1 MPAPDL
7 SLAAIQFE
15 PEAPSDGKPAA
26 VFVLHGRRADE
37 HQLLSTVEELPDELH
52 VVCLRAPHMLS
63 KENAD
68 MSESDARDIVP
79 RGTGTLAWY
88 KPETKPSDERRARP
102 RTDHLKES
110 CRKVAQSVD
119 AAVEALDL
127 DPARVGLLG
136 FGQGAVVG
144 FTLLCDAPDRF
155 AWVVALNGYLP
166 DLELTESPS
175 GLRDTPVF
183 VSAGRE
189 DHLVPGARS
198 KAAAER
204 LRELGADVTFEMYES
219 LHTVG
224 PQEQDDVVS
233 FVEQQLDQNW
243 TENGDA

>member
-1 MPAPDL
+1 MSAPDL
-7 SLAAIQFE
+7 SLGAIQIE
-15 PEAPSDGKPAA
+15 PRAPSDRKAPA

-37 HQLLSTVEELPDELH
+37 RQLLSTAEELPDELH

-79 RGTGTLAWY
+79 RGTGVLAWY
-88 KPETKPSDERRARP
+88 EPETKPSDEGRTRP
-102 RTDHLKES
+102 RTDHLKRS
-110 CRKVAQSVD
+110 CREVAQSVD

-127 DPARVGLLG
+127 DSDRAALLG
-136 FGQGAVVG
+136 FDQGAVVG
-144 FTLLCDAPDRF
+144 LTLLCDAPEKFD
-155 AWVVALNGYLP
+155 WVVALNGYLP
-166 DLELTESPS
+166 ELGLTENPS

-189 DHLVPGARS
+189 DHLVPGARG

-233 FVEQQLDQNW
+233 FVVQRLD
-243 TENGDA
+243 